1 MSTDPLLKA
10 IARGDANCPDGANLA
25 RLGALTR
32 AAGAVPGRQRDLRAS
47 VARALG
53 DGDSREDED
62 SVARWVDGAAD
73 PALDRLRD
81 VLGRAGGPRP
91 ADLRDRV
98 RRALAPASLR
108 MTPQQAERTGRR
120 WRLVAAIAAAH
131 VAAFLLFTTL
141 SDRPD
146 QTGSG
151 PAAPRAAASTA
162 SGTIQA
168 PTWERLHELGGDLLA
183 PRRSELARETARADA
198 RLGDSAPAVGRLV
211 AWLIAH
217 QDARSGRISAGGAVD
232 GDRMIAAQALAAL
245 ALLGEGAGDQTRL
258 ARARLALGP
267 VAAAMAGA
275 EPIGPAALSAS
286 ALALVEG
293 ALVTRDP
300 ELQLT
305 ARAGLLR
312 LTRELPGR
320 PHEGGLAGL
329 GWLAIEAAA
338 AGGLETPRGALEA
351 ARNRIAKP
359 LPHLA
364 ADQGRLGLAAYARQT
379 LGMGAQ
385 TSTRDQVNALA
396 GQPPA
401 LDAAGRADPLAW
413 FLSGLAVHAEGGP
426 AWSAWADGLRSAL
439 LPLLASEGAGLAR
452 LPAERMRHGD
462 GDDVLSTAAA
472 ILALQVPY
480 RYAVPSHAAT
490 P

>member
-10 IARGDANCPDGANLA
+10 IARGDANCPDGVNLA

-47 VARALG
+47 VARALDAT
-53 DGDSREDED
+53 DGREDED
-62 SVARWVDGAAD
+62 SVARWVDGGAD
-73 PALDRLRD
+73 PALDRLRG
-81 VLGRAGGPRP
+81 VLAHGGSPRRV
-91 ADLRDRV
+91 DLRDRV

-131 VAAFLLFTTL
+131 VAAILLFTTL
-141 SDRPD
+141 SDRRDPS
-146 QTGSG
+146 GNG
-151 PAAPRAAASTA
+151 PAAPRAASNQTTSAL
-162 SGTIQA
+162 QA
-168 PTWERLHELGGDLLA
+168 PSWERLYQQGGDLLA
-183 PRRSELARETARADA
+183 PRRSELARETARAEA
-198 RLGDSAPAVGRLV
+198 RLGDTAPAVGRLV

-217 QDARSGRISAGGAVD
+217 QDERSGRISAGSGID

-275 EPIGPAALSAS
+275 EPIGPAALSAA

-300 ELQLT
+300 ELELT

-379 LGMGAQ
+379 LGLGTQVSA
-385 TSTRDQVNALA
+385 RDQVKALA
-396 GQPPA
+396 SQPPA

-426 AWSAWADGLRSAL
+426 AWGTWAAGLSSAL
-439 LPLLASEGAGLAR
+439 LPVLANEGAGLAR
-452 LPAERMRHGD
+452 LPAERMRYAD
-462 GDDVLSTAAA
+462 GDDVLATAAA

-480 RYAVPSHAAT
+480 RYAVPSRT
-490 P
+490 VSP